1 MPRFLI
7 EVQHEDE
14 QQACSRFVQIL
25 LATGSHYLTHADWG
39 CMDGEHTAWITIE
52 ADSKEQA
59 RLVLPPAYRSQAK
72 IVALNKFKVE
82 QVDGHSNLIPY

>member
-1 MPRFLI
+1 MPRYLI
-7 EVQHEDE
+7 EVQHEAE
-14 QQACSRFVQIL
+14 QLACSRFVQIF

-39 CMDGEHTAWITIE
+39 CLDGEHAAWIIIE

-82 QVDGHSNLIPY
+82 QVDGHSNLQAY